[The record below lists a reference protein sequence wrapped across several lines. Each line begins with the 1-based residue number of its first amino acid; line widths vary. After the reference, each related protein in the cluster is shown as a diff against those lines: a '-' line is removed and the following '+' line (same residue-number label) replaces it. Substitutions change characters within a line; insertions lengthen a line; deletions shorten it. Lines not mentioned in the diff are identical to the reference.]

1 MGYTFDPERVHS
13 ALFRLSDRVGSEA
26 AVKAVVAG
34 LTRRG
39 VAACA
44 ATAKDG
50 CGHFTRAVEV
60 NVAGRRIT
68 ICCPCY

>member
-1 MGYTFDPERVHS
+1 MGYTFDLERVHS
-13 ALFRLSDRVGSEA
+13 ALSRLSDRVGSEA

-39 VAACA
+39 IAAQA
-44 ATAKDG
+44 VIDRDN
-50 CGHFTRAVEV
+50 CGHWTPAVEV
-60 NVAGRRIT
+60 AWLGRRIT